1 MSPACWDYSMGYYC
15 MGWYLAGCLAY
26 ERLIYPVAGLRPLET
41 FFWAPILLF
50 FGGGASV
57 FEAGGAS
64 DVFLFSGVRGVM
76 W

>member
-41 FFWAPILLF
+41 FFGRPYYF
-50 FGGGASV
+50 FLVGAHR
-57 FEAGGAS
+57 
-64 DVFLFSGVRGVM
+64 FLRLGVLQMCFFFPV
-76 W
+76 